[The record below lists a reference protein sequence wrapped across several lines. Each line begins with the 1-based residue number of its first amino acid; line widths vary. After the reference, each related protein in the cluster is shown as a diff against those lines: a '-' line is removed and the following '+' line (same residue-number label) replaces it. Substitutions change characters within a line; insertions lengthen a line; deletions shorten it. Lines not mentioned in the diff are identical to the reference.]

1 MELQTAQKLATT
13 LVKTFNSVNAAH
25 SAYKRVMENNCP
37 LESFKKLLVEEY
49 TVLSIDSENGR
60 IHADYISAR
69 TSHEALLK
77 AAESN
82 ERYNSEFIAAVT
94 GKLKEGSDIH
104 YAGDSLVDACT
115 IKELVS
121 VFGPSEVIDFATR
134 YESDGYTV
142 CKITVEGINYL
153 VCANNGSEPEVKLY
167 SMQLF
172 LLSSAS
178 YSSTFET
185 VTIEREGEESY
196 TNSDMYHSE
205 KYDSDEELAN
215 KIGTHLAGL
224 LI

>member
-1 MELQTAQKLATT
+1 MELQKAQKLATT
-13 LVKTFNSVNAAH
+13 LVNTLDSVKEAH
-25 SAYKRVMENNCP
+25 SAYRRVMENNCSM
-37 LESFKKLLVEEY
+37 ESFKELLVEEY
-49 TVLSIDSENGR
+49 TVLSVDSDSGT
-60 IHADYISAR
+60 IQADYILAR

-82 ERYNSEFIAAVT
+82 ERHNSEFIAAVT
-94 GKLKEGSDIH
+94 GRLAEGSDIH

-121 VFGPSEVIDFATR
+121 VFGPIEVTDFASR

-142 CKITVEGINYL
+142 CKITVDGINYL
-153 VCANNGSEPEVKLY
+153 ACANNGPEPEVKLY